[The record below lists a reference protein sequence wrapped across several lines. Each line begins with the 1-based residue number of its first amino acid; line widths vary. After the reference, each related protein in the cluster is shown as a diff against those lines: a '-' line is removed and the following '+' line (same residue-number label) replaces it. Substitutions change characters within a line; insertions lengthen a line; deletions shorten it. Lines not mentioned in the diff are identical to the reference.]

1 MVTNRVWRTFHTDDI
16 SEGSRIIVFGT
27 DDSLSRL
34 CASDIVLMDGTFKVC
49 PRVFYQL
56 YVIHSHMCG
65 TVLPELFC
73 LLPDKKAATYH
84 RLLSLPITKCA
95 ERGYCFKP
103 ATIIVDFQL
112 AVHNVV
118 RTLFPAS
125 SLKGCLFH
133 FGQAL
138 WKKLQ
143 ELGLSAKYGKE
154 DNGVSKWFR
163 LFIGTAFVPPPQA
176 MTAYQLITSTHTH
189 THLMIADVSSR
200 VLHEHLA
207 LRKLSDCHVESIPK

>member
-1 MVTNRVWRTFHTDDI
+1 MER
-16 SEGSRIIVFGT
+16 
-27 DDSLSRL
+27 
-34 CASDIVLMDGTFKVC
+34 
-49 PRVFYQL
+49 
-56 YVIHSHMCG
+56 
-65 TVLPELFC
+65 VLPELFC
-73 LLPDKKAATYH
+73 LLPDKKVATYH
-84 RLLSLPITKCA
+84 RLLSLRITKYA
-95 ERGYCFKP
+95 EREYCL
-103 ATIIVDFQL
+103 TIIVDFEL

-138 WKKLQ
+138 RRKLQ

-189 THLMIADVSSR
+189 LMIADVSS
-200 VLHEHLA
+200 LTIT
-207 LRKLSDCHVESIPK
+207 S